1 MPAFISEPCRGF
13 IYILEPARRGS
24 RKLTASAMPAIVT
37 RDMTAR
43 EAGDRLVPLRP
54 ARHSPS
60 RQSLFRGAAPMTG
73 EAIIICRVDNFR
85 FGHGLLPWFLLT
97 FVAAVKS

>member
-43 EAGDRLVPLRP
+43 EAGDRPISYRSVPLAIRR
-54 ARHSPS
+54 AAKA
-60 RQSLFRGAAPMTG
+60 LFRGAATMTG
-73 EAIIICRVDNFR
+73 EAIIISPSR
-85 FGHGLLPWFLLT
+85 
-97 FVAAVKS
+97 